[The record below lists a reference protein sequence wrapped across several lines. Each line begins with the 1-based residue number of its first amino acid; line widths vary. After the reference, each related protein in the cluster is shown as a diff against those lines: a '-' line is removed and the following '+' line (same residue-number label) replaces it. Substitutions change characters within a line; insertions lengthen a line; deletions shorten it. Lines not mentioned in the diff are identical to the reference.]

1 MPRHLPLA
9 STDQY
14 VPLPDARLV
23 TTRALLTARENLADT
38 ITARAM
44 MCVHGGAGFGKTLA
58 VTTCL
63 RELET
68 DDDIHRITFR
78 ARPTARAV
86 RHELFTALG
95 LPDNRHATPVN
106 STAS

>member
-1 MPRHLPLA
+1 
-9 STDQY
+9 
-14 VPLPDARLV
+14 
-23 TTRALLTARENLADT
+23 
-38 ITARAM
+38 M